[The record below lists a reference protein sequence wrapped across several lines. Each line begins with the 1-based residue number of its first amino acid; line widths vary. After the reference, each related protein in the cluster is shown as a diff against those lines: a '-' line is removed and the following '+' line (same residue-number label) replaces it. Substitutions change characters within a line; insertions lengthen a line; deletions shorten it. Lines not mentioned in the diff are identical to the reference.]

1 MAHPY
6 IKPHCLIKLIEYDF
20 VAFCFFPFAKIML
33 FAVLHALYNKNIR
46 MDVIYEGGGAGAE
59 LCKRR
64 KIANFAFYKDK
75 DDGKSR

>member
-46 MDVIYEGGGAGAE
+46 MD
-59 LCKRR
+59 
-64 KIANFAFYKDK
+64 
-75 DDGKSR
+75 